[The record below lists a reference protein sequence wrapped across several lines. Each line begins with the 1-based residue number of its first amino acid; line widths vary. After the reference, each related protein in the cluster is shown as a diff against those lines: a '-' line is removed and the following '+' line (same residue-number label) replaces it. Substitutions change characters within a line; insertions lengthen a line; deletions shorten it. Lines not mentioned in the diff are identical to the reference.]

1 MSLDVNISEPE
12 EFSCQ
17 ELHTSIE
24 QAALIKGIKDFKY
37 HVDTLSGKGDNYIA
51 NLFRVTIKDTE
62 DETNSVNVIV
72 KTLINTA
79 RQETF
84 NELHKREVSVY
95 KKVLP
100 MFKRIQEVIT
110 NDDKVIF
117 PDCLLSSTE
126 DEQEILILEDMQD
139 KGFVMSDKVA
149 KFESLTFNE
158 VESILKE
165 LAKFHALSLIC
176 EIKEPEEFKKLQKKF
191 KDLMFDNRFL
201 NKSNLRKYFV
211 DSYEMS
217 LKVIED
223 MELKKLLE
231 QIGTRLIDL
240 LRLFTSPKKF
250 NVLCHGDCWVNN
262 VLFKKTE
269 SGDQLCFLDF
279 QALRNASPA
288 TDVLHFLFLCT
299 NSNFR
304 SQHLEN
310 LLDAYYESFQAFSN
324 LFNVDAS
331 LIYPQE
337 DFYRDIRESLPFG
350 FLIAFIELRIVTC
363 TAEDIDF
370 MRGSSFSMNTLVSP
384 SGNELFKIRIK
395 DVVRESSN
403 NGALKKLIDEINR
416 FSYY

>member
-12 EFSCQ
+12 EFNCQ

-24 QAALIKGIKDFKY
+24 KAALIKGIKDFKY
-37 HVDTLSGKGDNYIA
+37 HVDTISGKGDNYIA
-51 NLFRVTIKDTE
+51 NLFRVIIKNTE

-84 NELHKREVSVY
+84 SELHKREVKVY
-95 KKVLP
+95 NKVLP
-100 MFKRIQEVIT
+100 MFNRIQEVI
-110 NDDKVIF
+110 NDDDRVIF
-117 PDCLLSSTE
+117 PDCLLSSFE
-126 DEQEILILEDMQD
+126 EEQEILILEDMQD
-139 KGFVMSDKVA
+139 KGYAMSDKVA
-149 KFESLTFNE
+149 KFESLSFEEIET
-158 VESILKE
+158 ILKE
-165 LAKFHALSLIC
+165 LAKFHALSLIGQK
-176 EIKEPEEFKKLQKKF
+176 KEPEEFKKLQSKF

-211 DSYEMS
+211 DSFEMS
-217 LKVIED
+217 LKVVED
-223 MELKKLLE
+223 VELKKVLE

-240 LRLFTSPKKF
+240 LRLYTSPKKF

-269 SGDQLCFLDF
+269 DGDRLCFLDF
-279 QALRNASPA
+279 QALRNANPA
-288 TDVLHFLFLCT
+288 TDVLHFLYLCT

-310 LLDAYYESFQAFSN
+310 LLDAYYESFQTFSN

-331 LIYPQE
+331 LIYPKE
-337 DFYRDIRESLPFG
+337 DFYEDVRGSLPFG
-350 FLIAFIELRIVTC
+350 FLIAFIELRIVSC

-370 MRGSSFSMNTLVSP
+370 LRGSNLSLNTLSTND
-384 SGNELFKIRIK
+384 NELFKIRIN
-395 DVVRESSN
+395 DVVKEASN
-403 NGALKKLIDEINR
+403 NGTIERLIDEMSR
-416 FSYY
+416 FSY

>member
-12 EFSCQ
+12 EFNCQ

-24 QAALIKGIKDFKY
+24 KAALIKGINDFKY
-37 HVDTLSGKGDNYIA
+37 HVDTISGKGDNYIA

-84 NELHKREVSVY
+84 SELHKREVKVY

-100 MFKRIQEVIT
+100 MFKRIQEVI
-110 NDDKVIF
+110 NDDDRVIF
-117 PDCLLSSTE
+117 PDCLLSSIE
-126 DEQEILILEDMQD
+126 EEQEILILEDMQD

-149 KFESLTFNE
+149 KFESLTFDE
-158 VESILKE
+158 IESILKE

-176 EIKEPEEFKKLQKKF
+176 EKTEPKEFQKLQKKF

-211 DSYEMS
+211 DSFDMS

-223 MELKKLLE
+223 IELKKLLE

-240 LRLFTSPKKF
+240 LRLYTSPKKF

-269 SGDQLCFLDF
+269 NGDRLCFLDF
-279 QALRNASPA
+279 QALRYANPA

-331 LIYPQE
+331 LIYQKE
-337 DFYRDIRESLPFG
+337 DFYRDVRETLPFG

-370 MRGSSFSMNTLVSP
+370 LRGSSLSLNTLEP
-384 SGNELFKIRIK
+384 PNGNELFKIRIN
-395 DVVRESSN
+395 DVVREASN
-403 NGALKKLIDEINR
+403 NGAINKLIDEMNR
-416 FSYY
+416 FSY

>member
-12 EFSCQ
+12 EFNCQ

-24 QAALIKGIKDFKY
+24 KAAHIKGINDFKY
-37 HVDTLSGKGDNYIA
+37 HVDTISGKGDNYIA
-51 NLFRVTIKDTE
+51 NLFRVIIKDTE

-84 NELHKREVSVY
+84 SELHKREVKVY

-100 MFKRIQEVIT
+100 LFKRIQEVI
-110 NDDKVIF
+110 NDDDRVIF
-117 PDCLLSSTE
+117 PDCLLSSIE

-149 KFESLTFNE
+149 KFESLTFDE
-158 VESILKE
+158 IKSILKE
-165 LAKFHALSLIC
+165 LAKFHAISLIC
-176 EIKEPEEFKKLQKKF
+176 EKQEPEEFQKLQKKF

-211 DSYEMS
+211 DSFQMS
-217 LKVIED
+217 LKVVED
-223 MELKKLLE
+223 IELKKSLE
-231 QIGTRLIDL
+231 QIGTRLIEL
-240 LRLFTSPKKF
+240 LGLYTTPKKF

-262 VLFKKTE
+262 VLFKKME
-269 SGDQLCFLDF
+269 NGNRLCFLDF
-279 QALRNASPA
+279 QALRYANPA

-331 LIYPQE
+331 LIYQKE
-337 DFYRDIRESLPFG
+337 DFYRDVRETLPFG

-363 TAEDIDF
+363 TVEDIDF
-370 MRGSSFSMNTLVSP
+370 LRGSSLSLNTLEP
-384 SGNELFKIRIK
+384 PNGNELFKIRIN
-395 DVVRESSN
+395 DVVREASN
-403 NGALKKLIDEINR
+403 NGAINKLIDEMNR
-416 FSYY
+416 FSY